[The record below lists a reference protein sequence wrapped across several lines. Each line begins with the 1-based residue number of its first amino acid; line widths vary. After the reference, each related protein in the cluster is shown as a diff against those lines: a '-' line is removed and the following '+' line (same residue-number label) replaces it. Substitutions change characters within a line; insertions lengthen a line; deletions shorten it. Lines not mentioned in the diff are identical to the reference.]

1 MKCITAKRVSYTL
14 LVAFR
19 EKVKIGLPC
28 GCIMQHVKL
37 FLYHGINYPIV
48 KQYPSKP

>member
-1 MKCITAKRVSYTL
+1 MKCITAKRVSSTL
-14 LVAFR
+14 LVTFR

-37 FLYHGINYPIV
+37 LLNHGIYYLIV
-48 KQYPSKP
+48 KQ